1 MAFDPTSRCG
11 TAAPEIM
18 SSGTSPKSPRRGE
31 FWTVYTPGQPDDPH
45 QARPVLIMSED
56 VRNRL
61 RDDVIVVPA
70 FSGGRLGPT
79 RVPVPAKS
87 GGLFHDSVLFC
98 EEVTTID
105 KEFLL
110 RGPLGPRVEPGTVA
124 AVVRAIRRAIGEVVP
139 S

>member
-1 MAFDPTSRCG
+1 MT
-11 TAAPEIM
+11 
-18 SSGTSPKSPRRGE
+18 SGTSLKSPRQGE
-31 FWTVYTPGQPDDPH
+31 LWTAYTPGQPDDPH
-45 QARPVLIMSED
+45 QPRPVLVISED

-87 GGLFHDSVLFC
+87 GGLPHDSVLFC

-105 KEFLL
+105 KELL
-110 RGPLGPRVEPGTVA
+110 QRGPLGPGVEPGTLA